1 MPRDDWKRFGH
12 SLNLED
18 IDITT
23 GKCLDDFYEMMR
35 RWQNREGSQASVN
48 TLLDTL
54 ERLSLGGVAEDI
66 CETLVQGGRFQYET
80 S

>member
-1 MPRDDWKRFGH
+1 MPRDDWKRFGR

-18 IDITT
+18 IDIPT
-23 GKCLDDFYEMMR
+23 GQCLDDFYEMMR
-35 RWQNREGSQASVN
+35 RWQNREGSKASVN

-66 CETLVQGGRFQYET
+66 CETLVREERFQYDT